1 MLKEF
6 RDFIA
11 KGNLVEIAV
20 AFIMGLAFAAVVTA
34 FTAMVLGAIAYV
46 FGSTEGFDDL
56 GVHKDGVLVIP
67 IGTFILAVI
76 NFLIVALVLF
86 LVVKAYNRFKKEE
99 EAAGPT
105 EVELLTQIRDE
116 LARRSEPGRGRTIAL
131 DLGTPRG

>member
-46 FGSTEGFDDL
+46 FGSTEGST
-56 GVHKDGVLVIP
+56 ISAS
-67 IGTFILAVI
+67 T
-76 NFLIVALVLF
+76 
-86 LVVKAYNRFKKEE
+86 
-99 EAAGPT
+99 
-105 EVELLTQIRDE
+105 
-116 LARRSEPGRGRTIAL
+116 RTACS
-131 DLGTPRG
+131 